1 MRISSS
7 KEKAEITQQQRSILH
22 YCISFFRHC
31 RGYGSQNIIKV
42 LASHDISAGECAGYS
57 AAAGELGAAVNAAL
71 SDNEQVSMFYASYI
85 VLVFV
90 CHIH

>member
-1 MRISSS
+1 MQEERGGKYQTIMKEGRKKGGARRMRLLFQPI
-7 KEKAEITQQQRSILH
+7 KRNNTQIFSLRQLV
-22 YCISFFRHC
+22 
-31 RGYGSQNIIKV
+31 V
-42 LASHDISAGECAGYS
+42 LSLTFDI